1 MTAYLKD
8 YEEIA
13 GAAAVND
20 LRALA
25 GWVRSRR
32 CQHINSTSVGGE
44 VAAILTRL
52 VPLMRELG
60 VETSWDVIKGDE
72 DFLAATR
79 ALSLALE
86 GRAGVFTEA
95 MRQSYLATMEM
106 NLQEFQFGGDVVFVH
121 DPQPAGLIVKK
132 REIGRRWVW
141 RSHLDLSEPDE
152 AAWSF
157 FSPLLEGFD
166 ASIFSMPDFAQPSS
180 LPQFVIPPSIDP
192 LGDRNRDLEPDQVRA
207 IMERHQIDPARPV
220 IMQVARLDRLKDP
233 IGVLAV
239 YRLIKPRHDCQLV
252 IIGDNAVYDQDSL
265 NLLSE
270 LQPQAEDDP
279 DIHVLA
285 LPPFSDLEINGLVRG
300 ATVVVHKPIREGFGL
315 AVSEAMW
322 KKKPV
327 VGSAVGGV
335 KRQIVNGHTGFLVHS
350 AEEAALRVS
359 QLLAD
364 PDMRA
369 AMGENGREHVRHN
382 FLVTRQL
389 EDYLLLLLALDYPD
403 KDVVFLA

>member
-1 MTAYLKD
+1 MTVNLKD
-8 YEEIA
+8 YEEIV
-13 GAAAVND
+13 GAEAVDN

-60 VETSWDVIKGDE
+60 VETTWDVIKGDE
-72 DFLAATR
+72 DFLAATHS
-79 ALSLALE
+79 LSQALE
-86 GRAGVFTEA
+86 GRPGVFTEA
-95 MRQSYLATMEM
+95 MRESYRATMEM
-106 NLQEFQFGGDVVFVH
+106 NLKEFQFGGDVIFVH

-141 RSHLDLSEPDE
+141 RSHLDLSSPEGE
-152 AAWSF
+152 AWSF
-157 FSPLLEGFD
+157 FAPFLEEFD
-166 ASIFSMPDFAQPSS
+166 ASIFSMPDFARPSS
-180 LPQFVIPPSIDP
+180 LPQFIIAPSIDP
-192 LGDRNRDLEPDQVRA
+192 LGDRNRDLEPDQVRT
-207 IMERHQIDPARPV
+207 IMERYCIDPARPV
-220 IMQVARLDRLKDP
+220 IVQVARLDRLKDP

-239 YRLIKPRHDCQLV
+239 YRLIKPTHNCQLV
-252 IIGDNAVYDQDSL
+252 IIGDSAVYDQDSL

-285 LPPFSDLEINGLVRG
+285 LPPFSDLDINGLVRG

-350 AEEAALRVS
+350 AEEAATCVS

-364 PDMRA
+364 AAMRA
-369 AMGENGREHVRHN
+369 TMGENGHEHVRHN

>member
-1 MTAYLKD
+1 MTANLKE
-8 YEEIA
+8 YEEIV
-13 GAAAVND
+13 GASVVDD

-25 GWVRSRR
+25 GWARSRR
-32 CQHINSTSVGGE
+32 CQHINSTSVGGD
-44 VAAILTRL
+44 VAAILSRL

-60 VETSWDVIKGDE
+60 VETTWDVIKGDE
-72 DFLAATR
+72 HFLAATR
-79 ALSLALE
+79 ALSQALE
-86 GRAGVFTEA
+86 GGMDVFTEA
-95 MRQSYLATMEM
+95 MRDCYRAAMET
-106 NLQEFQFGGDVVFVH
+106 NLKELQFGGDVIFIH

-132 REIGRRWVW
+132 NEIGRRWVW
-141 RSHLDLSEPDE
+141 RSHLDLSAPDE
-152 AAWSF
+152 GAWEF
-157 FSPLLEGFD
+157 FAPFLEGFD
-166 ASIFSMPDFAQPSS
+166 ASIFSMPDFARSSS

-192 LGDRNRDLEPDQVRA
+192 LGERNRELEPGQVRE
-207 IMERHQIDPARPV
+207 IMEQHGIDPARPV
-220 IMQVARLDRLKDP
+220 VMQVARFDRLRDP

-252 IIGDNAVYDQDSL
+252 ILGDGAVYDQNSL
-265 NLLSE
+265 HLLSE
-270 LQPQAEDDP
+270 VQSQAENDSDV
-279 DIHVLA
+279 HVLA
-285 LPPFSDLEINGLVRG
+285 LPPFSDLDINGLVRG

-322 KKKPV
+322 KRKPV

-364 PDMRA
+364 ADMRTT
-369 AMGENGREHVRHN
+369 MGENGREYVRHN

-389 EDYLLLLLALDYPD
+389 EDYLLLMLALDYPD